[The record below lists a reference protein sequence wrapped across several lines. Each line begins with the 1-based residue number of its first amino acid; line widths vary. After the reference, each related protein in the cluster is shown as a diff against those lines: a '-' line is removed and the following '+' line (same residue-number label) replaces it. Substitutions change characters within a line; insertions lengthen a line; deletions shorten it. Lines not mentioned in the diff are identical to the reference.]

1 VSIGLAL
8 APARASG
15 VRIARLARSAA
26 GLGAALI
33 AAAPAFA
40 QDVQAL
46 RLRSL
51 AATCAACHGTD
62 GRAAEGAA
70 LPGLAAL
77 PAPYLV
83 AQMQAFKSGARQDP
97 QMSIIAGGLS
107 DEDIADLA
115 AWYSALK
122 VTVEMPP

>member
-83 AQMQAFKSGARQDP
+83 AQMQAFKSGARAGTVMP
-97 QMSIIAGGLS
+97 QLAKGYSDAQIAQ
-107 DEDIADLA
+107 LA
-115 AWYSALK
+115 AWFAQAPSTGAAR
-122 VTVEMPP
+122 

>member
-1 VSIGLAL
+1 MSIGLAL

-83 AQMQAFKSGARQDP
+83 AQMQAFKSGARAGTVMP
-97 QMSIIAGGLS
+97 QLAKGYSDAQIAQ
-107 DEDIADLA
+107 LA
-115 AWYSALK
+115 AWFARTPSTGSAR
-122 VTVEMPP
+122 